1 MTATAQSALSSE
13 VERLAAL
20 GPASLGER
28 RRAALDAYLS
38 APLPARAAHL
48 WRYTDPARLLPGDLR
63 PFTPARAPAERAK
76 EGLRFADLATAL
88 EGKPVREAFGAL
100 SNERTGKFEA
110 LNLALFS
117 GGTLIEVAPGARP
130 PTVQALHGRG
140 SNGDQD
146 AGSVACPRLLVLV
159 GEGAEASIVEEFGG
173 NGWGPG
179 LVHAVTEIH
188 LAPGARLVH
197 TVVNTFGDRVR
208 AHLVQRA
215 RLGAGASLTSISVGL
230 GGEVVKV
237 DASAVLAG
245 EHARS
250 EVLGLSF
257 GTGRKHLDSHF
268 FQDHA
273 APRTHSDLLVKAA
286 LSGRA
291 RASYTGQLRI
301 AVDAPG
307 SEAHQ
312 ENRNLLLSEQSRAD
326 SIPELE
332 ILTHEVQ
339 CSHAAA
345 TGPVDPNQVFYLR
358 SRGFTRAEAE
368 RSIVLGFLEPVLA
381 RVPGAE
387 LGERLRALAA
397 GRLGSG
403 ADLSPFMAAAYGVE

>member
-1 MTATAQSALSSE
+1 M
-13 VERLAAL
+13 
-20 GPASLGER
+20 
-28 RRAALDAYLS
+28 
-38 APLPARAAHL
+38 
-48 WRYTDPARLLPGDLR
+48 PGDLR
-63 PFTPARAPAERAK
+63 PFTPACVQGDLSK
-76 EGLRFADLATAL
+76 EGVRYAAL
-88 EGKPVREAFGAL
+88 GPALDGGAARSLFGTL
-100 SNERTGKFEA
+100 SNEGTGKFEA
-110 LNLALFS
+110 LNLAHGA
-117 GGTLIEVAPGARP
+117 GGILYEIAPRTRFP
-130 PTVQALHGRG
+130 HTIRLHHGRC
-140 SNGDQD
+140 SSGDED
-146 AGSVACPRLLVLV
+146 VGTFACPRLLVIV

-173 NGWGPG
+173 NGWNPS
-179 LVHAVTEIH
+179 LVHSVTEIF

-197 TVVNTFGDRVR
+197 TVINDFGPRVR

-215 RLGAGASLTSISVGL
+215 RLEGGATLTSISVGF
-230 GGEVVKV
+230 GGDLVKL

-257 GTGRKHLDSHF
+257 GTGRQHMDSHF

-273 APRTHSDLLVKAA
+273 APRTHSDLLVKSA

-345 TGPVDPNQVFYLR
+345 TGPVDPAQLFYLR
-358 SRGFTRAEAE
+358 SRGMSAREAE
-368 RSIVLGFLEPVLA
+368 RAIVLGFLEPVLA
-381 RVPGAE
+381 RVPGEE
-387 LGERLRALAA
+387 LAERLRTLAA
-397 GRLGSG
+397 GRLGG
-403 ADLSPFMAAAYGVE
+403 E